1 MTREKAFKKIPLPSW
16 YGADGQRGWLLDSL
30 QALGLIKFE
39 QDPHTTEESPRE
51 IIGKLTLSVDAI
63 IIKLNEAGFEIKK
76 IRK

>member
-1 MTREKAFKKIPLPSW
+1 MTRKEAIEKIPHPRWSD
-16 YGADGQRGWLLDSL
+16 ADGQRGWLLDSL
-30 QALGLIKFE
+30 QALGFIKFE
-39 QDPHTTEESPRE
+39 QDLHTTEESPRE